1 MTPFVDATVGPAEKW
16 TSDPWPD
23 LLHAS
28 RVLSDILSAALPPE
42 CPDDGGLL
50 IIGKPHRL
58 EARHIRRLAAAV
70 DAMAATVKR

>member
-1 MTPFVDATVGPAEKW
+1 MTPFVDAVVGDPEKW

-23 LLHAS
+23 LFHSA
-28 RVLSDILSAALPPE
+28 RVLSDILSAALPPQ

-58 EARHIRRLAAAV
+58 EARHIRRLAAAI
-70 DAMAATVKR
+70 DAVAATLPR

>member
-1 MTPFVDATVGPAEKW
+1 MPFVDVGVETPEKF

-23 LLHAS
+23 LYHAA
-28 RVLSDILSAALPPE
+28 RVLSDILSAALPPQ

-58 EARHIRRLAAAV
+58 EAKHIRKLAAAV
-70 DAMAATVKR
+70 DAVGATVKR